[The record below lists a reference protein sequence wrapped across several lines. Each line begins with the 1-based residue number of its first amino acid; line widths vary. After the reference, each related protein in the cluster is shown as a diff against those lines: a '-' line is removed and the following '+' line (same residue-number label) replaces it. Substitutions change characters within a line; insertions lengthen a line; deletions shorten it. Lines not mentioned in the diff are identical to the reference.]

1 MNYKLVLEK
10 ALQSTDQPNLI
21 LYGNHT
27 INKLNILKEYL
38 QVNEYLTEMIQ
49 NDISY
54 LSNNSLKLFDM
65 SYIKKSKIS
74 SFFTLISEIV
84 KCKNYYI
91 DDNRILILYNFNHV
105 HREIQDRFRVIFEK
119 YRKNTVFIIIT
130 DNINSVSAPI
140 ISRFLPI
147 RITDIHR
154 DKKIALCYPIIKD
167 LTYDKRCIIY
177 DKIYQLSDENTIM
190 EYSKHNYGLLNN
202 YDDIIKYIYL
212 SIKDMK
218 SLDKSLD
225 KSLLKEY
232 AYMIEKYHIQYFH
245 SELLKIMI
253 EDSDI
258 YEYQDIIKTITD
270 CEMRYKKSFNRI
282 LSNEYLLMFIYEKTR
297 SHSESD
303 LTGRKEVNRNKEE

>member
-10 ALQSTDQPNLI
+10 ALATYDQPNLI

-38 QVNEYLTEMIQ
+38 KINEYQLTEAIQ

-54 LSNNSLKLFDM
+54 LSSNTLKLFDM
-65 SYIKKSKIS
+65 SLIKKSKIS
-74 SFFTLISEIV
+74 SFFTIISEIV

-91 DDNRILILYNFNHV
+91 NNNRILILYNFNHIY
-105 HREIQDRFRVIFEK
+105 REIQDRFRVIFEK

-140 ISRFLPI
+140 ISRFLSI

-154 DKKIALCYPIIKD
+154 NKKIALCYPIIKN
-167 LTYDKRCIIY
+167 LTYDKRCVIY
-177 DKIYQLSDENTIM
+177 DKIYQLSDEKNILN
-190 EYSKHNYGLLNN
+190 YGKQNYGLLNN

-212 SIKDMK
+212 SIKNMK
-218 SLDKSLD
+218 SLDLSLIKD
-225 KSLLKEY
+225 Y
-232 AYMIEKYHIQYFH
+232 AYMIEKYHVKYFH
-245 SELLKIMI
+245 SEILKIMI
-253 EDSDI
+253 DDI
-258 YEYQDIIKTITD
+258 TMHEYQDIIKIIAN

-282 LSNEYLLMFIYEKTR
+282 LSNEFLLMFIYEKTR
-297 SHSESD
+297 KYLNEKKGSKSKQ
-303 LTGRKEVNRNKEE
+303 GRISSCP

>member
-10 ALQSTDQPNLI
+10 ALKSPIQPNLI

-38 QVNEYLTEMIQ
+38 QVNEYQLTELIK

-65 SYIKKSKIS
+65 SYVKKSKIPP
-74 SFFTLISEIV
+74 FFNLISEIV

-91 DDNRILILYNFNHV
+91 DKNRILILYNFNHV

-119 YRKNTVFIIIT
+119 YRNNTVFIIIT

-147 RITDIHR
+147 RITNIHR
-154 DKKIALCYPIIKD
+154 DKKIALCYPIVKD

-177 DKIYQLSDENTIM
+177 DKIYQLSGEKTIM
-190 EYSKHNYGLLNN
+190 HYSEYNYGLLNN

-218 SLDKSLD
+218 CLDL
-225 KSLLKEY
+225 SLLKEY

-253 EDSDI
+253 DDSDI
-258 YEYQDIIKTITD
+258 YEYENIIKKITD

-282 LSNEYLLMFIYEKTR
+282 LSNEFLLMFIYEKTR
-297 SHSESD
+297 S
-303 LTGRKEVNRNKEE
+303 

>member
-1 MNYKLVLEK
+1 MNYKLVLDK
-10 ALQSTDQPNLI
+10 SLKSPDQPNLI

-27 INKLNILKEYL
+27 INKLNILKAYL
-38 QVNEYLTEMIQ
+38 QVNEYQLTEMIQ

-65 SYIKKSKIS
+65 SYVKKSKIS

-91 DDNRILILYNFNHV
+91 DKNRILILYNFNHV

-140 ISRFLPI
+140 ISRFLSI

-154 DKKIALCYPIIKD
+154 DEKIALCYPIIKD

-177 DKIYQLSDENTIM
+177 DKIYQLSDEKTIM
-190 EYSKHNYGLLNN
+190 EYSEHNYGLLNN

-212 SIKDMK
+212 SIKDM
-218 SLDKSLD
+218 KSLD

-253 EDSDI
+253 DDSDI

-303 LTGRKEVNRNKEE
+303 LTRRKEVNRNKEE